1 MKNDYLPWVEKY
13 RPDNLEDIVLSKY
26 NKATLINM
34 IKQKYIPNMLLY
46 GPPGTGKTT
55 TVINLIKNYQK
66 LNNELNQ
73 GLLIHLNASDE
84 RGIDIIRNQI
94 QVFVNSNGLFKKG
107 IKFVVLDEVDYMTK
121 NAQQALKQLIQE
133 YNESVRYFLIC
144 NYISKVDQSL
154 QQEFILMRFSQLPK
168 DDILN
173 YLNMIIDKENIK
185 ICNKVLTYIINN
197 FNYDIR
203 SMINYLQANQNNIDI
218 INNIVNIDN
227 DCILSNIKHN
237 NFKKTKAYIQD
248 ISRENNI
255 DIRDILTNLLKEI
268 SNNHKD
274 LNNQFFEFY
283 ENYLHTKDDND
294 YMLDYCLL
302 NIKQHIV

>member
-1 MKNDYLPWVEKY
+1 MSNDYLPWVEKY
-13 RPDNLEDIVLSKY
+13 RPNNLEDIVLSKY
-26 NKATLINM
+26 NKKTLINM
-34 IKQKYIPNMLLY
+34 LNNKYISNMLLY

-66 LNNELNQ
+66 RNNELNK

-94 QVFVNSNGLFKKG
+94 QVFVNSNGLFKQG
-107 IKFVVLDEVDYMTK
+107 TKFVVLDEVDYMTK
-121 NAQQALKQLIQE
+121 NAQQALKQLIQD

-168 DDILN
+168 ENILV
-173 YLNMIIDKENIK
+173 YLNDIVEKEDINISK
-185 ICNKVLTYIINN
+185 KVLNYIINN

-218 INNIVNIDN
+218 INNIVDIDN
-227 DCILSNIKHN
+227 NSILSNIKKKNLKKSKEYIEYTSRIN
-237 NFKKTKAYIQD
+237 NLDVKELLATLLILLIKK
-248 ISRENNI
+248 N
-255 DIRDILTNLLKEI
+255 KEL
-268 SNNHKD
+268 D
-274 LNNQFFEFY
+274 QEFFVFY
-283 ENYLHTKDDND
+283 ENFLHTKYDNK
-294 YMLDYCLL
+294 YTLEYCLL
-302 NIKQHIV
+302 NIKKYLN